1 MTSPNIGDFLFVC
14 VLVGMASAEGPGS
27 LSYSPS
33 TASPGSSVAGV
44 VKSVQSSSSSAQTGT
59 ILFLCPNSVL
69 RFWFWLWFLV
79 GCPRLG
85 LLVHL

>member
-1 MTSPNIGDFLFVC
+1 
-14 VLVGMASAEGPGS
+14 MASAEGPGS

-59 ILFLCPNSVL
+59 NLVSVSELCTPVLVLVVGFWLSVL
-69 RFWFWLWFLV
+69 V
-79 GCPRLG
+79 
-85 LLVHL
+85 

>member
-1 MTSPNIGDFLFVC
+1 
-14 VLVGMASAEGPGS
+14 MASAEGPGS

-59 ILFLCPNSVL
+59 NLFLSPNSVL
-69 RFWFWLWFLV
+69 RFWFSLLWFLV
-79 GCPRLG
+79 ECPRLG

>member
-1 MTSPNIGDFLFVC
+1 MGIFCLFVC

-59 ILFLCPNSVL
+59 NLVSVSELCTPVLVLVVGFWLSVL
-69 RFWFWLWFLV
+69 V
-79 GCPRLG
+79 
-85 LLVHL
+85 